1 VRLLLALAALA
12 ATLHAEVRLPKYA
25 RQVLPNGIVLN
36 VVPRADVPLVTIRV
50 VIRGGIESEPA
61 EDGGLAAATADAL
74 RRGTATRTADQFST
88 EIDALG
94 AILYTGADMQSTS
107 LSLELLSK
115 DLESGLELM
124 VDAISRPVFPEAEVK
139 KLLAQRVDSAKAAKD
154 DPRYAASE
162 YYRNF
167 FFGSQHPYGRPA
179 DEVTFSKM
187 TRNDLIAYHKRFYVG
202 RNMIVVVA
210 GDVDP
215 VTATPKIA
223 AAFSTIS
230 EGRAYTW
237 TQAPLPKRDHTRVA
251 IVDKPDATQTN
262 FLIGVPGI
270 DRTDPDRVALWLV
283 NTLFGGRFTS
293 MLNDQLRV
301 NSGLTY
307 GANSRVDENRLKGR
321 ISISSFTRTET
332 TSQAVDMAIQTLRK
346 LADEGI
352 TEEQLASAKAYVK
365 GTYPAQHLETANQ
378 VADVVAELELF
389 GLNRGEVDDLFSR
402 VDALTLDQANAIAKR
417 YFSADKLTILLLGNA
432 SEFAESMKKYDSD
445 PAGVSLSV
453 PGLRVPQ

>member
-1 VRLLLALAALA
+1 
-12 ATLHAEVRLPKYA
+12 
-25 RQVLPNGIVLN
+25 
-36 VVPRADVPLVTIRV
+36 V
-50 VIRGGIESEPA
+50 VIRGGIESDPPDA
-61 EDGGLAAATADAL
+61 GGLADVTADGL
-74 RRGTATRTADQFST
+74 RRGTAKRTADQFSS

-94 AILYTGADMQSTS
+94 AIFYTGADMQATS

-115 DLESGLELM
+115 DLDAGLDLM
-124 VDAISRPVFPEAEVK
+124 VDAISRPVFPEAEIK
-139 KLLAQRVDSAKAAKD
+139 KLLAQRVDTAKGAKD
-154 DPRYAASE
+154 NPRYAASE

-167 FFGSQHPYGRPA
+167 FFGSDHPYGRPS
-179 DEVTFSKM
+179 DEVAFSKM
-187 TRNDLIAYHKRFYVG
+187 RRNDLVAYHKRIYVG
-202 RNMIVVVA
+202 RNIIVVVA

-215 VTATPKIA
+215 TTATPKVA
-223 AAFSTIS
+223 TAFGNIPD
-230 EGRAYTW
+230 GRAYTW
-237 TQAPLPKRDHTRVA
+237 TQASLPKRDHTRVA
-251 IVDKPDATQTN
+251 IIDKPDATQTN

-270 DRTDPDRVALWLV
+270 DRTDPDRVPLWLV

-307 GANSRVDENRLKGR
+307 GANSRVDEDRLQGR

-332 TSQAVDMAIQTLRK
+332 TEQAVDMAIQTLKK

-378 VADVVAELELF
+378 LADVVAEIELF

-402 VDALTLDQANAIAKR
+402 IDAVTVDQANAIAKR
-417 YFSADKLTILLLGNA
+417 YFSADALTILLLGNG
-432 SEFAESMKKYDSD
+432 SQFEESMKKYDSN
-445 PAGVSLSV
+445 PADVPISV